1 MTDGRDKALEAII
14 DAARDVADEYARIG
28 DATDYANAM
37 DRLCAAFNDLDAH
50 TKAEAKPGKVVQ
62 IAILNESDNKHAC
75 IFALCEDGRIFGKR
89 LDRDDDEWWLEKS
102 LPVALPVKR
111 EGG

>member
-1 MTDGRDKALEAII
+1 MTDERVKALEAVAE
-14 DAARDVADEYARIG
+14 AARRLHPDYVTDEPFNARLRKLNE
-28 DATDYANAM
+28 ATST
-37 DRLCAAFNDLDAH
+37 LDAY
-50 TKAEAKPGKVVQ
+50 TETEAKPGKAVQ
-62 IAILNESDNKHAC
+62 IAILNESDSKHAC

-89 LDRDDDEWWLEKS
+89 LSRNDDEWWLEKS